1 MAKAKT
7 TPAVQEEQLIT
18 LTKEQFQALLKVRE
32 LLDAATDTLDGIDGD
47 ENAFA
52 IGRMVGD
59 AHSDLIHA
67 YNELAVVIMNKQEE
81 SYEFSYDEDEN
92 QYLRLSKFGRAQ

>member
-18 LTKEQFQALLKVRE
+18 LTKEQFQAILKVRE

-67 YNELAVVIMNKQEE
+67 YNELAEVIMNKQ
-81 SYEFSYDEDEN
+81 SDAYTLSLDDEDEN
-92 QYLRLSKFGRAQ
+92 

>member
-7 TPAVQEEQLIT
+7 TPVQEEQLIT

-92 QYLRLSKFGRAQ
+92 

>member
-18 LTKEQFQALLKVRE
+18 LTKEQFQAILKVRE
-32 LLDAATDTLDGIDGD
+32 LLDAATDTLDSIDGD

-67 YNELAVVIMNKQEE
+67 YNELAVVIMNKQEVNKQEE

-92 QYLRLSKFGRAQ
+92 

>member
-1 MAKAKT
+1 MDENHVPKT

-92 QYLRLSKFGRAQ
+92 

>member
-7 TPAVQEEQLIT
+7 TPVQQEQLIT
-18 LTKEQFQALLKVRE
+18 LTKEQYQTLLNVRA
-32 LLDAATDTLDGIDGD
+32 LLDAATDTLDNIDGD

-59 AHSDLIHA
+59 AHSDLIRA
-67 YNELAVVIMNKQEE
+67 YNELGDIIMDKQT
-81 SYEFSYDEDEN
+81 DAIEDEFN
-92 QYLRLSKFGRAQ
+92 DDKDEWTFA

>member
-7 TPAVQEEQLIT
+7 TPVQEEQLIT
-18 LTKEQFQALLKVRE
+18 LTKEQFQAILKVRE
-32 LLDAATDTLDGIDGD
+32 LLDSATDTLDNIDGD

-67 YNELAVVIMNKQEE
+67 YNELAEVIMNKQ
-81 SYEFSYDEDEN
+81 SDAYTLSLDDEDEN
-92 QYLRLSKFGRAQ
+92 

>member
-7 TPAVQEEQLIT
+7 TPVVQEEQLIT
-18 LTKEQFQALLKVRE
+18 LTKEQFQSLLNVRE

-52 IGRMVGD
+52 IGKMVGD
-59 AHSDLIHA
+59 AHSDLIRA
-67 YNELAVVIMNKQEE
+67 YNELTEIVMSKQSDTYSDESDDNK
-81 SYEFSYDEDEN
+81 DEWT
-92 QYLRLSKFGRAQ
+92 FA

>member
-7 TPAVQEEQLIT
+7 TPVQEEQLIT
-18 LTKEQFQALLKVRE
+18 LTKEQFQSILKVRE
-32 LLDAATDTLDGIDGD
+32 LLDSATDTLDNIDGD

-67 YNELAVVIMNKQEE
+67 YNELAEVIMNKQ
-81 SYEFSYDEDEN
+81 SDAYTLSLDDEDEN
-92 QYLRLSKFGRAQ
+92 

>member
-18 LTKEQFQALLKVRE
+18 LTKEQFQAILKVRE
-32 LLDAATDTLDGIDGD
+32 LLDAATDTLDSIDGD

-92 QYLRLSKFGRAQ
+92 

>member
-1 MAKAKT
+1 MAKA
-7 TPAVQEEQLIT
+7 TPVQEEQLIT
-18 LTKEQFQALLKVRE
+18 LTKEQFAALLKVRS
-32 LLDAATDTLDGIDGD
+32 LIDIATDTLDNIDGD

-67 YNELAVVIMNKQEE
+67 YNDLGDIIEAKQ
-81 SYEFSYDEDEN
+81 DEMFVNGFEDLDEN
-92 QYLRLSKFGRAQ
+92 

>member
-92 QYLRLSKFGRAQ
+92 

>member
-7 TPAVQEEQLIT
+7 TPVQEEQLIT

-32 LLDAATDTLDGIDGD
+32 LLDAATDTLDNIDGD

-81 SYEFSYDEDEN
+81 AYEFSYDLDEN
-92 QYLRLSKFGRAQ
+92 

>member
-7 TPAVQEEQLIT
+7 TPVQEEQLIT
-18 LTKEQFQALLKVRE
+18 LTKEQFQAILKVRE
-32 LLDAATDTLDGIDGD
+32 LLDSATDTLDNIDGD

-59 AHSDLIHA
+59 AHSDLIYA
-67 YNELAVVIMNKQEE
+67 YNELAEVIMNKQ
-81 SYEFSYDEDEN
+81 SDAYTLSFDDEDEN
-92 QYLRLSKFGRAQ
+92 

>member
-32 LLDAATDTLDGIDGD
+32 LLDAATDTLDNIDGD

-92 QYLRLSKFGRAQ
+92 

>member
-1 MAKAKT
+1 MAKTKT
-7 TPAVQEEQLIT
+7 TPVQEEQLIT
-18 LTKEQFQALLKVRE
+18 LTKEQFQAILKVRE
-32 LLDAATDTLDGIDGD
+32 LLDSATDTLDNIDGD

-67 YNELAVVIMNKQEE
+67 YNELAEVIMNKQ
-81 SYEFSYDEDEN
+81 SDAYTLSLDDDDEN
-92 QYLRLSKFGRAQ
+92 

>member
-1 MAKAKT
+1 MAKTKT
-7 TPAVQEEQLIT
+7 TPVQEEQLIT
-18 LTKEQFQALLKVRE
+18 LTKEQFQAILKVRE
-32 LLDAATDTLDGIDGD
+32 LLDSATDTLDNIDGD

-67 YNELAVVIMNKQEE
+67 YNELAEVIMNKQ
-81 SYEFSYDEDEN
+81 SDAYTLSLDDEDEN
-92 QYLRLSKFGRAQ
+92 

>member
-1 MAKAKT
+1 MAKAKA

-18 LTKEQFQALLKVRE
+18 LTKEQFQAILKVRE
-32 LLDAATDTLDGIDGD
+32 LLDAATDTLDSIDGD

-92 QYLRLSKFGRAQ
+92 

>member
-1 MAKAKT
+1 MAKAKQ
-7 TPAVQEEQLIT
+7 TPVQQEQLIT
-18 LTKEQFQALLKVRE
+18 LTKEQFQAILNVRE
-32 LLDAATDTLDGIDGD
+32 LLDAATDTLDNIDGD

-67 YNELAVVIMNKQEE
+67 YNELADIVIGKQEE
-81 SYEFSYDEDEN
+81 SFEYSFDDEDEN
-92 QYLRLSKFGRAQ
+92 

>member
-7 TPAVQEEQLIT
+7 TPVVQEQVIT
-18 LTKEQFQALLKVRE
+18 LTKEQYAKLLEVRA
-32 LLDAATDTLDGIDGD
+32 LLDAATDTLDNIDGD

-67 YNELAVVIMNKQEE
+67 YNELGDIIMDKQTDALKM
-81 SYEFSYDEDEN
+81 SLMMIKMSGHS
-92 QYLRLSKFGRAQ
+92 LSI

>member
-18 LTKEQFQALLKVRE
+18 LTKEQFQSLLKVRE
-32 LLDAATDTLDGIDGD
+32 LLDAATDTLDDIDGD

-59 AHSDLIHA
+59 AYSDIVNAFNDLGDLVDETNPNDL
-67 YNELAVVIMNKQEE
+67 NEDDF
-81 SYEFSYDEDEN
+81 EFEAN
-92 QYLRLSKFGRAQ
+92 

>member
-7 TPAVQEEQLIT
+7 TPVQEEQLIT
-18 LTKEQFQALLKVRE
+18 LTKEQFQAILKVRE
-32 LLDAATDTLDGIDGD
+32 LLDAATDTLDSIDGD

-92 QYLRLSKFGRAQ
+92 

>member
-1 MAKAKT
+1 MAKAKA

-18 LTKEQFQALLKVRE
+18 LTKEQFQSLLKVRE
-32 LLDAATDTLDGIDGD
+32 LLDAATDTLDNIDGD

-67 YNELAVVIMNKQEE
+67 YNELAEVIMNKQ
-81 SYEFSYDEDEN
+81 SDTYTISFDDEDEN
-92 QYLRLSKFGRAQ
+92 

>member
-7 TPAVQEEQLIT
+7 TPVKEQLIT
-18 LTKEQFQALLKVRE
+18 LTKEQHTKLLEVRA
-32 LLDAATDTLDGIDGD
+32 LLDAATDTLDNIDGD

-59 AHSDLIHA
+59 AHSDLIRA
-67 YNELAVVIMNKQEE
+67 YNELSDVIIDNQDDDDDE
-81 SYEFSYDEDEN
+81 SDDDDKDEWT
-92 QYLRLSKFGRAQ
+92 FA

>member
-1 MAKAKT
+1 MAKTKT
-7 TPAVQEEQLIT
+7 TPVQEEQLIT
-18 LTKEQFQALLKVRE
+18 LTKEQFQSLLKVRE

-67 YNELAVVIMNKQEE
+67 YNELAEVIMNKQ
-81 SYEFSYDEDEN
+81 SDAYTLSFDDEDEN
-92 QYLRLSKFGRAQ
+92 

>member
-7 TPAVQEEQLIT
+7 TPVQQQVIT
-18 LTKEQFQALLKVRE
+18 LTKEQFQSLLKVRE
-32 LLDAATDTLDGIDGD
+32 LLDAATDTLDNIDGD

-67 YNELAVVIMNKQEE
+67 YNELADVII
-81 SYEFSYDEDEN
+81 DN
-92 QYLRLSKFGRAQ
+92 QDDAIDNDSDSDDKDTWTFA

>member
-7 TPAVQEEQLIT
+7 TPEKTNTVT
-18 LTKEQFQALLKVRE
+18 LTTEQYAVLFKVRS
-32 LLDAATDTLDGIDGD
+32 LLDNASDTLDNIDGD

-59 AHSDLIHA
+59 AYSDIINAFNDLGDLIDETNPSDLS
-67 YNELAVVIMNKQEE
+67 EDDF
-81 SYEFSYDEDEN
+81 EFEVN
-92 QYLRLSKFGRAQ
+92 

>member
-7 TPAVQEEQLIT
+7 TPVVQEEQLIT
-18 LTKEQFQALLKVRE
+18 LTKEQFQSLLNVRE

-52 IGRMVGD
+52 IGKMVGD
-59 AHSDLIHA
+59 AHSDLIRA
-67 YNELAVVIMNKQEE
+67 YNELADVIISKQDDAID
-81 SYEFSYDEDEN
+81 SDSDGDDKDTWTF
-92 QYLRLSKFGRAQ
+92 A

>member
-7 TPAVQEEQLIT
+7 TPVQQEQVIT
-18 LTKEQFQALLKVRE
+18 LTKEQFQSLLKVRE
-32 LLDAATDTLDGIDGD
+32 LLDAATDTLDNIDGD
-47 ENAFA
+47 ENPFA

-67 YNELAVVIMNKQEE
+67 YNELADVIVDKQTDDII
-81 SYEFSYDEDEN
+81 DEYNDDKDEWT
-92 QYLRLSKFGRAQ
+92 FA